1 MEQPAMSTGD
11 TIQRR
16 TGERV
21 ELARYTISSGQRVIY
36 GQRVNGVVRL
46 TDVPADAHGRSLL
59 IERELEQDGN
69 GALQAV
75 VTDYVAQATRH
86 DQIPLL
92 RTSL

>member
-1 MEQPAMSTGD
+1 MSTDD

-36 GQRVNGVVRL
+36 GQRITGVVRV
-46 TDVPADAHGRSLL
+46 TDVPADAPGRALL

-69 GALQAV
+69 GALQALV
-75 VTDYVAQATRH
+75 ADYVAQAHLH

-92 RTSL
+92 RTPL